1 MFRIRSRCLPA
12 SRPISNG
19 RYSGTPPEGPGT
31 ASLRGFNP
39 LRPGHSSP
47 SSTQPHLEPL
57 RGSATPHLHH
67 VTMMDSVCPPPLSF
81 AITHGIAYCFL
92 FLRLLRCFSSAGSP
106 SPKKRGVTSPR
117 TECRDGQEVP
127 FGNPRIQGCM
137 LLPWAYRSLPR
148 PSSATQAKPSPRRH
162 K

>member
-1 MFRIRSRCLPA
+1 MDATQEP
-12 SRPISNG
+12 
-19 RYSGTPPEGPGT
+19 PPEGPGT

-47 SSTQPHLEPL
+47 SSTQPHQAPEEGVRNTTSP
-57 RGSATPHLHH
+57 PCHH
-67 VTMMDSVCPPPLSF
+67 DGFSLSSTAFIRHYSRHRILLSLPPPTKMF
-81 AITHGIAYCFL
+81 Q
-92 FLRLLRCFSSAGSP
+92 FSGFP
-106 SPKKRGVTSPR
+106 LPPEKGGVTSPH

>member
-1 MFRIRSRCLPA
+1 MPPSFTPNIQWTLLRNTPA
-12 SRPISNG
+12 
-19 RYSGTPPEGPGT
+19 GPGT

-57 RGSATPHLHH
+57 SRGSATPHLHH

-106 SPKKRGVTSPR
+106 SPEKGSDQPPHRVQGRPGSPIR
-117 TECRDGQEVP
+117 QSQD
-127 FGNPRIQGCM
+127 PRMHAPPLGLSQLATAFI
-137 LLPWAYRSLPR
+137 SD
-148 PSSATQAKPSPRRH
+148 SSQAIPQTA
-162 K
+162 